1 MLFFKMNS
9 FMLQNN
15 LNEISEAQIV
25 REKKNTLKYLKE
37 AFETEEEN
45 FNSND
50 SKPKGDLQQVISK
63 MKV

>member
-1 MLFFKMNS
+1 
-9 FMLQNN
+9 MLQNN